1 MKEIKLIVD
10 DITDAIIVT
19 AVGTKRTVTH
29 LNTKTFV
36 MSDCDKNKPFEM
48 EKFKERKQ

>member
-10 DITDAIIVT
+10 DRTDAIIVT
-19 AVGTKRTVTH
+19 AVGAEKTVMH

-48 EKFKERKQ
+48 TKFKE

>member
-10 DITDAIIVT
+10 DKTDAIIVT
-19 AVGTKRTVTH
+19 AVGAKKTVTH

-36 MSDCDKNKPFEM
+36 ISDCDKNKPFEM
-48 EKFKERKQ
+48 EKFKE

>member
-10 DITDAIIVT
+10 DRTDAIIVT
-19 AVGTKRTVTH
+19 AVGAKKTVTH

-36 MSDCDKNKPFEM
+36 MSDYDKKKPFEM
-48 EKFKERKQ
+48 AEFKK